1 MEASR
6 YELVVLRVDV
16 AAEGDAVRMGAVDA
30 HDDLRPLHEIGAFL
44 GLGVG
49 QLEFGIGIG
58 ELPAGLLDDGTE
70 SGAENGGIDTS
81 LVLGEVL
88 LEVLHDVPLFVSS
101 REVALGLR
109 IGEEEKRLAGDDT
122 FPIPDLDEGNETLDV
137 NWNSSK

>member
-1 MEASR
+1 
-6 YELVVLRVDV
+6 
-16 AAEGDAVRMGAVDA
+16 MGAVDA

-58 ELPAGLLDDGTE
+58 ELLAGLLDDGTE

-101 REVALGLR
+101 REVALRLR